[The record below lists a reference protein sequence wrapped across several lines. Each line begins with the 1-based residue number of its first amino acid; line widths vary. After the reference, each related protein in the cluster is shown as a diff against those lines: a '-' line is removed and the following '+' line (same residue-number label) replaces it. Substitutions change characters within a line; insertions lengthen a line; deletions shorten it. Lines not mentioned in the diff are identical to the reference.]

1 MLYKTG
7 AIQWW
12 LGSRDKTDEASRNI
26 LITLVFLVI
35 LWFIS
40 LVLKQNRLQPSSPP
54 GPRGLPLV
62 GYLPFLGPNLYRTF
76 SELQNVYG
84 SIFKIQIGTK
94 LWIVISS
101 PSLAAEVVRD
111 QDVTFANRDPSVAS
125 KIASL
130 GASDI
135 TFSNYGHEWRK
146 MRKIFASEM
155 LSNSRLDAS
164 YCLRKQQVKK
174 MIADIYEKAGEVV
187 DIGEL
192 AFVAIMNSVTS
203 MVWGQILKGSKDAA
217 IKAEFRPVLQEFM
230 QLLAMPNISDF
241 FPLLAR
247 FDLQGIG
254 RRMKAISLQ
263 CERIID
269 SAINHYNDLENNG
282 QIDFLG
288 YLLQLTKSED
298 PAMSLTIVQVKS
310 MLMDIVIGGM
320 DTSVTIVEWAMA
332 EMLRHP
338 NVMEEVQ
345 EELAKIVGLNSSIE
359 EAHLSELKYLKAVVK
374 ETFRLHAPL
383 PLLVPHCSS
392 KSATVGGYMIP
403 KGSQIFL
410 NVRAI
415 QTDPQLWEAPLE
427 FQPERFMRGSSA
439 EAVDYGGN
447 HLQFLPFGSGRR
459 ICPGIPLAER
469 TVMHVLASLLHAFEW
484 SLPNGVEDVDL
495 SEKFGIVVKKEKPLL
510 AVPRPRLSRLK
521 LYSYSD

>member
-12 LGSRDKTDEASRNI
+12 LDSRDKTDEASRNI

-40 LVLKQNRLQPSSPP
+40 LVLKQNRVQPSSPP
-54 GPRGLPLV
+54 GPKGLPLV
-62 GYLPFLGPNLYRTF
+62 GYLPFLSPNLYRTF
-76 SELQNVYG
+76 SELRNVYG

-101 PSLAAEVVRD
+101 SSLVAELVRD
-111 QDVTFANRDPSVAS
+111 QDVTFANRDPSITC
-125 KIASL
+125 KIASF

-135 TFSNYGHEWRK
+135 AFSNYGHEWRK
-146 MRKIFASEM
+146 MRRIFVREM
-155 LSNSRLDAS
+155 LSHSRLDAS

-174 MIADIYEKAGEVV
+174 MIADTYEKAGEVV

-254 RRMKAISLQ
+254 RRMKAMSLQ

-269 SAINHYNDLENNG
+269 SAINHYNDLENSG

-288 YLLQLTKSED
+288 YLLQLTKSKD
-298 PAMSLTIVQVKS
+298 PAMSLTMVQVKS
-310 MLMDIVIGGM
+310 MLMVCKP
-320 DTSVTIVEWAMA
+320 S
-332 EMLRHP
+332 
-338 NVMEEVQ
+338 NVNFSPRFCTNYFA
-345 EELAKIVGLNSSIE
+345 LC
-359 EAHLSELKYLKAVVK
+359 
-374 ETFRLHAPL
+374 TF
-383 PLLVPHCSS
+383 
-392 KSATVGGYMIP
+392 
-403 KGSQIFL
+403 
-410 NVRAI
+410 
-415 QTDPQLWEAPLE
+415 
-427 FQPERFMRGSSA
+427 
-439 EAVDYGGN
+439 
-447 HLQFLPFGSGRR
+447 
-459 ICPGIPLAER
+459 
-469 TVMHVLASLLHAFEW
+469 
-484 SLPNGVEDVDL
+484 
-495 SEKFGIVVKKEKPLL
+495 
-510 AVPRPRLSRLK
+510 
-521 LYSYSD
+521 